1 MCNKLKYF
9 IASVSDASISHLI
22 ALMGRVPDAT
32 RPTRRMSLKVA
43 LRHAKA
49 KVPTKGSQLAA
60 GYDLYSS
67 EDTVIVARGR
77 GVVQTGISI
86 ALPEGTYGRVA
97 PRSGLA
103 VKNGIDTGAGVVDAD
118 YRGLLGVVLFN
129 NSDEDF
135 HVKTGDRIAQLVV
148 EKIWTGDIVVADSL
162 DDTERAEGGFG
173 STGTK

>member
-1 MCNKLKYF
+1 
-9 IASVSDASISHLI
+9 
-22 ALMGRVPDAT
+22 
-32 RPTRRMSLKVA
+32 MSLKVV
-43 LRHAKA
+43 LKNAKA
-49 KVPTKGSQLAA
+49 KVPTKGSALAA

-67 EDTVIVARGR
+67 EDTVLPARGR

-103 VKNGIDTGAGVVDAD
+103 VKHGIDTGAGVVDAD

-135 HVKTGDRIAQLVV
+135 PVKVGDRIAQLIV
-148 EKIWTGDIVVADSL
+148 EKIWIGDITAVDSL
-162 DDTERAEGGFG
+162 DETDRAGGGFG
-173 STGTK
+173 STGTN